1 MTTQEKIIARKYA
14 QAFFRVFGKK
24 ITEND
29 MQSFDRLRDFYQNN
43 SDKFFYLYLSS
54 LTPGL
59 KQNLILQTC
68 DAFGLKSLLQPLV
81 TLLAQHGRLKLL
93 GMILQQLMVVYREN
107 HNIMT
112 VRLISAHPLEAD
124 EQNIMKKFLEHK
136 TRKTIQLQLVTD
148 PRLIAGVR
156 LQSDTV
162 LWEYSIAQQLRA
174 ISSSV

>member
-29 MQSFDRLRDFYQNN
+29 MQSFDRLRDFYQDN

-59 KQNLILQTC
+59 TQNLILQTC

-81 TLLAQHGRLKLL
+81 TLLAQHSRLKLL
-93 GMILQQLMVVYREN
+93 GMILRQLMVVYREN

-112 VRLISAHPLEAD
+112 VRLI
-124 EQNIMKKFLEHK
+124 
-136 TRKTIQLQLVTD
+136 
-148 PRLIAGVR
+148 
-156 LQSDTV
+156 
-162 LWEYSIAQQLRA
+162 
-174 ISSSV
+174 